1 MIDILENK
9 VLGVLKGIGTII
21 LYFIVS
27 LFCSYLFR
35 NYILSDNIFVA
46 SLFQVLTYVILLLII
61 GGIYHKRLIHDF
73 KNFKK
78 EYVGIALKN
87 WIIGLGIM
95 FICNIIVSS
104 FSGDIATNEEA
115 NRNLIALYPVS
126 SAITMIF
133 VGPLVEEITFR
144 ASFKKAFSKWYTF
157 AIVTSLIFGAA
168 HISNFF
174 VLLSQG
180 TFNLQE
186 LLYLFPYSALGFF
199 FAKAFYETDNIY
211 TSYFAHMFHN
221 ALCVI
226 LLLLLSLIGG

>member
-87 WIIGLGIM
+87 WIIGLGAM
-95 FICNIIVSS
+95 FIANIIISS
-104 FSGDIATNEEA
+104 IAGGIASNEEA
-115 NRNLIALYPVS
+115 NRTLLGNYPVS
-126 SAITMIF
+126 SFISMVF
-133 VGPLVEEITFR
+133 LGP
-144 ASFKKAFSKWYTF
+144 
-157 AIVTSLIFGAA
+157 
-168 HISNFF
+168 
-174 VLLSQG
+174 G
-180 TFNLQE
+180 T
-186 LLYLFPYSALGFF
+186 
-199 FAKAFYETDNIY
+199 
-211 TSYFAHMFHN
+211 
-221 ALCVI
+221 
-226 LLLLLSLIGG
+226 

>member
-87 WIIGLGIM
+87 WIIGLGAM
-95 FICNIIVSS
+95 FIANIIISS
-104 FSGDIATNEEA
+104 IAGGIASNEEA
-115 NRNLIALYPVS
+115 NRTLLGNYPVS
-126 SAITMIF
+126 SFISMVF
-133 VGPLVEEITFR
+133 LGPLVEEITFR
-144 ASFKKAFSKWYTF
+144 ASFKSAFSKWYIF
-157 AIVTSLIFGAA
+157 ALVTALLFGSA
-168 HISNFF
+168 HISSFITTKD
-174 VLLSQG
+174 VL
-180 TFNLQE
+180 E
-186 LLYLFPYSALGFF
+186 LLYLIPYSTLGFF

-226 LLLLLSLIGG
+226 LLLLLSLMGG

>member
-87 WIIGLGIM
+87 WIIGLGAM
-95 FICNIIVSS
+95 FIANIIISN
-104 FSGDIATNEEA
+104 IAGGIASNEEA
-115 NRNLIALYPVS
+115 NRTLLGNYPVS
-126 SAITMIF
+126 SFISMVF
-133 VGPLVEEITFR
+133 LGPLVEEITFR
-144 ASFKKAFSKWYTF
+144 ASFKSAFSKWYIF
-157 AIVTSLIFGAA
+157 ALVTALLFGSA
-168 HISNFF
+168 HISSFITTKD
-174 VLLSQG
+174 VL
-180 TFNLQE
+180 E
-186 LLYLFPYSALGFF
+186 LLYLIPYSTLGFF
-199 FAKAFYETDNIY
+199 FAIAFFETDNIY
-211 TSYFAHMFHN
+211 TSYLAHMFHVG
-221 ALCVI
+221 LFVI
-226 LLLLLSLIGG
+226 LFLIIL

>member
-87 WIIGLGIM
+87 WIIGLGAM
-95 FICNIIVSS
+95 FIANIIISS
-104 FSGDIATNEEA
+104 IAGGIASNEEA
-115 NRNLIALYPVS
+115 NRTLLGNYPVS
-126 SAITMIF
+126 SFISMVF
-133 VGPLVEEITFR
+133 LGPLVEEITFR
-144 ASFKKAFSKWYTF
+144 ASFKSTFSKWYIF
-157 AIVTSLIFGAA
+157 ALVTALLFGSA
-168 HISNFF
+168 HISSFITTKDF
-174 VLLSQG
+174 L
-180 TFNLQE
+180 E
-186 LLYLFPYSALGFF
+186 LLYLIPYSTLGFF
-199 FAKAFYETDNIY
+199 FAKAYYETDNIF
-211 TSYFAHMFHN
+211 TSYLSHVFHN
-221 ALCVI
+221 GLCVI
-226 LLLLLSLIGG
+226 LLIILFMIGG

>member
-87 WIIGLGIM
+87 WIIGLGAM
-95 FICNIIVSS
+95 FIANIIISS
-104 FSGDIATNEEA
+104 IAGGIASNEEA
-115 NRNLIALYPVS
+115 NRTLLGNYPVS
-126 SAITMIF
+126 SFISMVF
-133 VGPLVEEITFR
+133 LGPLVEEITFR
-144 ASFKKAFSKWYTF
+144 ASFKSAFSKWYIF
-157 AIVTSLIFGAA
+157 ALVTALLFGSA
-168 HISNFF
+168 HISSFITTKDF
-174 VLLSQG
+174 L
-180 TFNLQE
+180 E
-186 LLYLFPYSALGFF
+186 LLYLIPYSTLGFF
-199 FAKAFYETDNIY
+199 FAKGFK
-211 TSYFAHMFHN
+211 
-221 ALCVI
+221 
-226 LLLLLSLIGG
+226 

>member
-73 KNFKK
+73 KNSKK

-87 WIIGLGIM
+87 WIIGLGAM
-95 FICNIIVSS
+95 FIANIIISS
-104 FSGDIATNEEA
+104 IAGGIASNEEA
-115 NRNLIALYPVS
+115 NRTLLGNYPVS
-126 SAITMIF
+126 SFISMVF
-133 VGPLVEEITFR
+133 LGPLVEEITFR
-144 ASFKKAFSKWYTF
+144 ASFKSAFSKWYIF
-157 AIVTSLIFGAA
+157 ALVTALLFGSA
-168 HISNFF
+168 HISSFITTKD
-174 VLLSQG
+174 VL
-180 TFNLQE
+180 E
-186 LLYLFPYSALGFF
+186 LLYLIPYSTLGFF

-226 LLLLLSLIGG
+226 LLLLLSLMGG

>member
-87 WIIGLGIM
+87 WIIGLGAM
-95 FICNIIVSS
+95 FIANIIISS
-104 FSGDIATNEEA
+104 IAGGIASNEEA
-115 NRNLIALYPVS
+115 NRTLLGNYPVS
-126 SAITMIF
+126 SFISMVF
-133 VGPLVEEITFR
+133 LGPLIEELTFR
-144 ASFKKAFSKWYTF
+144 ASFKSAFSKWYTF
-157 AIVTSLIFGAA
+157 AIVTALLFGSA
-168 HISNFF
+168 HISSFISTKDFF
-174 VLLSQG
+174 
-180 TFNLQE
+180 E
-186 LLYLFPYSALGFF
+186 LLYLIPYSTLGFF

-211 TSYFAHMFHN
+211 TSYLAHMFHN
-221 ALCVI
+221 GMCVI
-226 LLLLLSLIGG
+226 LLLFIG

>member
-87 WIIGLGIM
+87 WIIGLGAM
-95 FICNIIVSS
+95 FIANIIISS
-104 FSGDIATNEEA
+104 IAGEIASNEEA
-115 NRNLIALYPVS
+115 NRTLLGNYPVS
-126 SAITMIF
+126 SFISMVF
-133 VGPLVEEITFR
+133 LGPLVEEITFR
-144 ASFKKAFSKWYTF
+144 ASFKSAFSKWYIF
-157 AIVTSLIFGAA
+157 ALVTALLFGSA
-168 HISNFF
+168 HISSFITTKDF
-174 VLLSQG
+174 L
-180 TFNLQE
+180 E
-186 LLYLFPYSALGFF
+186 LLYLIPYSTLGFF

-211 TSYFAHMFHN
+211 TSYLAHMFHN
-221 ALCVI
+221 GMCVI
-226 LLLLLSLIGG
+226 LLLIIG

>member
-87 WIIGLGIM
+87 WIIGLGAM
-95 FICNIIVSS
+95 FIANIIISS
-104 FSGDIATNEEA
+104 IAGGIASNEEA
-115 NRNLIALYPVS
+115 NRTLLGNYPVS
-126 SAITMIF
+126 SFISMVF
-133 VGPLVEEITFR
+133 LGPLVEEITFR
-144 ASFKKAFSKWYTF
+144 ASFKSAFSKWYIF
-157 AIVTSLIFGAA
+157 ALVTALLFGSA
-168 HISNFF
+168 HISSFITTKD
-174 VLLSQG
+174 VL
-180 TFNLQE
+180 E
-186 LLYLFPYSALGFF
+186 LLYLIPYSTLGFF

>member
-35 NYILSDNIFVA
+35 NYTLSDNIFVA

-87 WIIGLGIM
+87 WIIGLGAM
-95 FICNIIVSS
+95 FIANIIISS
-104 FSGDIATNEEA
+104 IAGGIASNEEA
-115 NRNLIALYPVS
+115 NRTLLGNYPVS
-126 SAITMIF
+126 SFISMVF
-133 VGPLVEEITFR
+133 LGPLVEEITFR
-144 ASFKKAFSKWYTF
+144 ASFKSAFSKWYTF
-157 AIVTSLIFGAA
+157 ALVTALLFGSA
-168 HISNFF
+168 HISSFITTKDF
-174 VLLSQG
+174 L
-180 TFNLQE
+180 E
-186 LLYLFPYSALGFF
+186 LLYLIPYSTLGFF

-211 TSYFAHMFHN
+211 TSYLAHMFHN
-221 ALCVI
+221 GMCVI
-226 LLLLLSLIGG
+226 LLLIIG